1 MIPKQPPKP
10 KKQPKYK
17 INKATKKQVTKA
29 WKQKKLLCEEID
41 LAAATKEQMLYS
53 IKHLE
58 QLLQRQQET
67 VEHHRKTIT
76 FQQKI
81 IEDNKKGVATLIDKY
96 EDHVEVVEKQFEECQ
111 KEKIK
116 VTRAYVGLAKLGK
129 FAEQQGIDLTTAK
142 DELPES
148 EKNKYDF
155 SQKHTVL
162 ESGKPRHEIILTP
175 KKNGKEPK

>member
-1 MIPKQPPKP
+1 MKT
-10 KKQPKYK
+10 KQPKK
-17 INKATKKQVTKA
+17 PKQT
-29 WKQKKLLCEEID
+29 KLL
-41 LAAATKEQMLYS
+41 LG
-53 IKHLE
+53 
-58 QLLQRQQET
+58 LQ
-67 VEHHRKTIT
+67 KTIIS
-76 FQQKI
+76 QQQI
-81 IEDNKKGVATLIDKY
+81 IEDNKKGIATLIDKY
-96 EDHVEVVEKQFEECQ
+96 EDHVEGLEKQFEECQ

>member
-67 VEHHRKTIT
+67 VEHLRKTVS

-81 IEDNKKGVATLIDKY
+81 IEENKKGISTLVDKY
-96 EDHVEVVEKQFEECQ
+96 EDLSLIH
-111 KEKIK
+111 I
-116 VTRAYVGLAKLGK
+116 
-129 FAEQQGIDLTTAK
+129 
-142 DELPES
+142 
-148 EKNKYDF
+148 
-155 SQKHTVL
+155 
-162 ESGKPRHEIILTP
+162 
-175 KKNGKEPK
+175 